1 MHSRISAPAVG
12 LDEGVA
18 LGGVHEGLGL
28 DELFAPAQCKQRH
41 LTRACRRMHAQL
53 RTGIANA
60 KHARAQHASPPRPP
74 RRSALAHTQGNRALT
89 SANCR
94 AASAHH
100 ETSRPR
106 DGQPKDAKVR
116 SNSSVRARTR
126 ASDGRQ
132 CQLAPAAA
140 YTQRKG
146 RREGG
151 ADGGRRDAWT
161 VYAGN
166 WRARRRSGGARH
178 RRAVYPG
185 WQLVRAGA
193 RGGAHE
199 HRRSDHCCC

>member
-60 KHARAQHASPPRPP
+60 KHACAQHASPRGRHDAQRSHTRRGIGHPRVRTAEP
-74 RRSALAHTQGNRALT
+74 R
-89 SANCR
+89 
-94 AASAHH
+94 ASRNTAP
-100 ETSRPR
+100 PR